1 MCTNAGTFCCTC
13 VQIHLADLQIILA
26 LLGSLEFDLK
36 PTAKRGNPFITM
48 APLDNYILLH
58 VLGENWAF
66 APLNLAL
73 SGFEP

>member
-1 MCTNAGTFCCTC
+1 MCINAGTFCCTC

-48 APLDNYILLH
+48 APLIITFYCMFWGKTEHLL
-58 VLGENWAF
+58 
-66 APLNLAL
+66 P
-73 SGFEP
+73 